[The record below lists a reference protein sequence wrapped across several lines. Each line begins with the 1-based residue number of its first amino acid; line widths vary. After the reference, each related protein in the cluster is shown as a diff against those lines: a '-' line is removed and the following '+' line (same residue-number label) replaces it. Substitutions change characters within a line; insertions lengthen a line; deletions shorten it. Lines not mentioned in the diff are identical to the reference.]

1 MRNFEEI
8 YEKMNKE
15 TAQFV
20 KDRYEFCLSKRKTFE
35 EKAMLVSED
44 KLKSMEE
51 QRRMILDSCKDEL
64 KCLSDSY
71 DVLFC
76 GVDAYRC
83 DGFIEGEDEMEIVC
97 MVVDEVKS
105 SQFSFIILDECRIL
119 RGMSKIATEQALAI
133 LRQMNE
139 NRESFRKIGLTF
151 EEKAFYD
158 ILISLCDQYNF
169 EYGTDK
175 EVDGVIVNDKCKA
188 LAKKIKDIIDTKS
201 SFADWLNNQNVRN
214 GLKLE
219 IKICLVKNGY
229 PPQYSPEV
237 FNKVM
242 EQVENFE
249 EYSGTEGIGNE
260 ASTSGKIYE
269 YKPEYKVMMVAEDSS
284 KYGDSKNNQ

>member
-1 MRNFEEI
+1 MKYHNI
-8 YEKMNKE
+8 
-15 TAQFV
+15 TH
-20 KDRYEFCLSKRKTFE
+20 DD
-35 EKAMLVSED
+35 MLNGQGLRVVLWVSG
-44 KLKSMEE
+44 
-51 QRRMILDSCKDEL
+51 CNH
-64 KCLSDSY
+64 
-71 DVLFC
+71 
-76 GVDAYRC
+76 RC
-83 DGFIEGEDEMEIVC
+83 DECQNPITWDVNNGVEFDEDAEKELLDDLKKNYVEGVTFSGGDPLHTQNRDEIT
-97 MVVDEVKS
+97 
-105 SQFSFIILDECRIL
+105 R
-119 RGMSKIATEQALAI
+119 
-133 LRQMNE
+133 
-139 NRESFRKIGLTF
+139 
-151 EEKAFYD
+151 
-158 ILISLCDQYNF
+158 
-169 EYGTDK
+169 
-175 EVDGVIVNDKCKA
+175 

>member
-1 MRNFEEI
+1 MR
-8 YEKMNKE
+8 
-15 TAQFV
+15 
-20 KDRYEFCLSKRKTFE
+20 
-35 EKAMLVSED
+35 
-44 KLKSMEE
+44 
-51 QRRMILDSCKDEL
+51 
-64 KCLSDSY
+64 
-71 DVLFC
+71 
-76 GVDAYRC
+76 
-83 DGFIEGEDEMEIVC
+83 
-97 MVVDEVKS
+97 
-105 SQFSFIILDECRIL
+105 
-119 RGMSKIATEQALAI
+119 
-133 LRQMNE
+133 
-139 NRESFRKIGLTF
+139 
-151 EEKAFYD
+151 
-158 ILISLCDQYNF
+158 DQYNF